1 MLVKSISC
9 LKLLYNKEVQ
19 NISVR
24 SIFGWFDAAF
34 NNYDEARVKEVGPDR
49 AAAEWILRC
58 GGKVTWDNGGT
69 INDYNKLPAG
79 GYRKLKISAIDGSD
93 SCIMEHGFLHFKGL
107 DSFTKMSLV
116 NNKYL
121 TDDSMGELVR
131 YARNKLRWLH
141 LAENGNISD
150 SGLLELQKLRK
161 LEYLK
166 LEKLQELKRPE
177 ETFQT
182 LRSNMPSCQIEFPP
196 FTNEESNNEDPD

>member
-1 MLVKSISC
+1 MDPIH
-9 LKLLYNKEVQ
+9 NHENWIIQ
-19 NISVR
+19 N
-24 SIFGWFDAAF
+24 
-34 NNYDEARVKEVGPDR
+34 
-49 AAAEWILRC
+49 RC

-131 YARNKLRWLH
+131 YARNKLR
-141 LAENGNISD
+141 NRDGNRIFLDFFSI
-150 SGLLELQKLRK
+150 
-161 LEYLK
+161 Y
-166 LEKLQELKRPE
+166 KRGI
-177 ETFQT
+177 
-182 LRSNMPSCQIEFPP
+182 IEIWPYKGVCKGA
-196 FTNEESNNEDPD
+196 